1 MRWDIE
7 YYITDSGD
15 IPVRDFLMT
24 MNSKMRAKAY
34 SEIEL
39 LQRHGPNLRE
49 PYVKPI
55 KGDEYRGLYELRVKF
70 ASDITRIFYFSFNKE
85 TYVLLHGFA
94 KKSDKTPK
102 RELDRAK
109 RYRKDYEMR
118 CGQ

>member
-1 MRWDIE
+1 MAWIVE
-7 YYITDSGD
+7 FYKTDSGD

-24 MNSKMRAKAY
+24 MNSKMRAKAF

-39 LQRHGPNLRE
+39 LQNHGPNLRE

-85 TYVLLHGFA
+85 VYVLLHGFA
-94 KKSDKTPK
+94 KKSEKTPK

-109 RYRKDYEMR
+109 RYKKDYETR
-118 CGQ
+118 CEQ